1 MGQRRTRQRIELL
14 LAVLNRLN
22 LLATNDLTTLQADQD
37 VRHADVREDLVV
49 HAPRTRRI
57 FIERTQ
63 VAVQPVGAAHA
74 GNQGQVRRGRT
85 EPGLGILGLHA
96 DLHVVADLGTGEDQ
110 VLQHELFRNA
120 QVLAYT
126 LIALELGT
134 VAAHAVVRE
143 GTRAILHGSLVGQ
156 VDVDLVQMHV
166 MTAGSEGKSRQ
177 RSKYKCSK

>member
-1 MGQRRTRQRIELL
+1 MSQGRAGQRIELL
-14 LAVLNRLN
+14 LAVFRYLD
-22 LLATNDLTTLQADQD
+22 LLATYDLTALQADQD
-37 VRHADVREDLVV
+37 VWHTDVREDLVV

-74 GNQGQVRRGRT
+74 GNQGQVRRSSA
-85 EPGLGILGLHA
+85 EPGLGVLGLHA

-110 VLQHELFRNA
+110 VFHHQLFRNA
-120 QVLAYT
+120 QVLAHA

-143 GTRAILHGSLVGQ
+143 GTRAVLHGSLVGQ
-156 VDVDLVQMHV
+156 VDIDLVQMHFT
-166 MTAGSEGKSRQ
+166 TAREGKSRQ
-177 RSKYKCSK
+177 RSENKCSK